1 MRYETPI
8 RGGDSAGRV
17 LRVKWGYNP
26 NSSSIGSGIPAFL
39 AFAAG
44 AGGFTVILLNVLN
57 AAGRLIRARRA
68 AAEARSGKPS

>member
-1 MRYETPI
+1 MSRATEHP
-8 RGGDSAGRV
+8 GEKPAGRV

-44 AGGFTVILLNVLN
+44 AGGFTVILLSMLH
-57 AAGRLIRARRA
+57 AAGRLIRARH
-68 AAEARSGKPS
+68 AAESPPANVPE